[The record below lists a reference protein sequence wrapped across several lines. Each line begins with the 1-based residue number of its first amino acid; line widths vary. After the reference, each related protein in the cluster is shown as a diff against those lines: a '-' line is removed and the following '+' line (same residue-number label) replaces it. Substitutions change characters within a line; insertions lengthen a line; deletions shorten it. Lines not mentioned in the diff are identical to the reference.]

1 MHVCMECC
9 QPPCSSLAWSG
20 SAGPPCDR
28 CPLGDIPALSS
39 DASLMRMAAS
49 LAGLSAL
56 SPCCPV
62 LETAVPQGVRRGRPE
77 LHLEPP
83 RPSPGSPPRSHR
95 LAARRGSQGTAGSPL
110 PASPGHL
117 HGRHRTFPS
126 DAIAVADGLAPG
138 CAAAVEPAGN
148 GRVRHGAAPAL
159 VSVPSLAKYTR
170 PKRRSAPQSCLGVA
184 ALQDP
189 CRARMCRALWRS
201 PRRSRRAWPEGLRLQ
216 SVESRL
222 RSGVRDTAE
231 PRRRA

>member
-1 MHVCMECC
+1 MPTSTAAGHRQRELLPVCLQRGETPRECGPSRSRSTEH
-9 QPPCSSLAWSG
+9 QGQHSSHGWLLPCSAQLNQS
-20 SAGPPCDR
+20 
-28 CPLGDIPALSS
+28 
-39 DASLMRMAAS
+39 
-49 LAGLSAL
+49 
-56 SPCCPV
+56 
-62 LETAVPQGVRRGRPE
+62 
-77 LHLEPP
+77 
-83 RPSPGSPPRSHR
+83 RPSPHTAAPTAWQPTVAALLACLGSR
-95 LAARRGSQGTAGSPL
+95 LAAAQCHPGDSGP
-110 PASPGHL
+110 PAASC
-117 HGRHRTFPS
+117 S
-126 DAIAVADGLAPG
+126 VW
-138 CAAAVEPAGN
+138 CSSGN

-159 VSVPSLAKYTR
+159 VSVPGLAKYTR